1 MMVIFKSS
9 LRLNLNNQITNKPIL
24 VTGGAGFI
32 GSHLIDFFDARKI
45 YYLVLD
51 NLSAGSTQNI
61 PTAVSKNQ
69 FIDGDVKDI
78 ELVRDLISSSSM
90 VIHLACTV
98 GVRNV
103 MANPLETIETNVN
116 SLRQI
121 AYYCSV
127 KKIPLIFFSTSLV
140 YSSSVEKRDY
150 FNEELD
156 LHGLGF
162 HPVSIYVSAKKTG
175 ELICEYYR
183 EQMGLK
189 YIIVRPFNMIGIRQK
204 SESGMVIPSF
214 IKSAL
219 YTRTIDIYGNGKQTR
234 TFSDVKTAVKL
245 LWELIILQS
254 SYNQIYN
261 LATTDHSVTILELAE
276 MIKRLLNDQVEINFV
291 PIDQIYGDSYRDVEH
306 RAPSL
311 EKLKT
316 KVPVWEEKS
325 LKEILKEII
334 EYEKLTSNLY

>member
-1 MMVIFKSS
+1 MNK
-9 LRLNLNNQITNKPIL
+9 QITNKPIL

-32 GSHLIDFFDARKI
+32 GSHLIDFFDAGKI
-45 YYLVLD
+45 NYLVLD
-51 NLSAGSTQNI
+51 NLSAGITQNI
-61 PTAVSKNQ
+61 PSAVSKNQ
-69 FIDGDVKDI
+69 FINGDVKDI

-140 YSSSVEKRDY
+140 YSSPFEKRDLCK
-150 FNEELD
+150 EEVE

-175 ELICEYYR
+175 ELICEYYKER
-183 EQMGLK
+183 MGLQ
-189 YIIVRPFNMIGIRQK
+189 YLIIRPFNMIGIRQK
-204 SESGMVIPSF
+204 SESGMVVPSF

-219 YTRTIDIYGNGKQTR
+219 YRRRIDIYGNGKQTR

-245 LWELIILQS
+245 LWELIIREN
-254 SYNQIYN
+254 SYNQIFN
-261 LATTDHSVTILELAE
+261 LATTEHSVTILELADI
-276 MIKRLLNDQVEINFV
+276 IKRLLNDDIKINFI
-291 PIDQIYGDSYRDVEH
+291 PIDRVYGASYRDVEF
-306 RAPSL
+306 RTPSL
-311 EKLKT
+311 QKLKGHIS
-316 KVPVWEEKS
+316 VCEEKN
-325 LKEILKEII
+325 LKDILKEIV
-334 EYEKLTSNLY
+334 EYEKLTNYLE